1 MHEILI
7 GGLIALI
14 VIVQITVA
22 LNTSKKI
29 NLFKAI
35 IPDSKNFETVK
46 VYIPE
51 SQIKDIRINEI
62 LNNIK
67 DYSSPFPA
75 NNEIIEIGLDDT
87 LESLNI
93 DYPDDDELFPNDA
106 FVNSDGEILIWVG
119 KDNEEQKIALEDLEK
134 FEALGWKQIK

>member
-75 NNEIIEIGLDDT
+75 SNEIIEIGLDDT